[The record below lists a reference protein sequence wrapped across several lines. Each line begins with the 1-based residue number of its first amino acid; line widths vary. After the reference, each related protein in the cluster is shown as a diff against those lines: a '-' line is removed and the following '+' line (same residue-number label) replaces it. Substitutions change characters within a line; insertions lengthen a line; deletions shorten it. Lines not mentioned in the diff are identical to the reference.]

1 MLMPSAAPGA
11 APSPSV
17 EPDQNT
23 ISAEI
28 QKQIDM
34 IMSKIEG
41 VFNSLDEVDILNA
54 LNRDSATRPPVVTPQ
69 LKEYLKSTVDE
80 KSELDNFIR
89 SKYGEGPVAS
99 SPEFK
104 VMAAA
109 KMAYVANASLQS
121 LMSAERAGSNP
132 SIEGHL
138 QRLLAMQGISDGL
151 SGDIMFGL
159 QDFPKEIK
167 ERLRLEHQGK
177 NPEGEEEYNAYCDFL
192 GVENKGASLQQ
203 AMQIQKLPVD
213 TKKAKMAEVYKDN
226 QPFIDNKTKAKSGSG
241 SGR

>member
-1 MLMPSAAPGA
+1 MASATPSTAPI
-11 APSPSV
+11 P
-17 EPDQNT
+17 EPDPYT
-23 ISAEI
+23 ISSEI
-28 QKQIDM
+28 KKQIEIIVPKLEAFDR
-34 IMSKIEG
+34 S
-41 VFNSLDEVDILNA
+41 DEVDILNK
-54 LNRDSATRPPVVTPQ
+54 LNRDSETRPPIIAPQ
-69 LKEYLKSTVDE
+69 LKEHFKSTVDE

-104 VMAAA
+104 LMAAA

-121 LMSAERAGSNP
+121 LMSAERSGSNP
-132 SIEGHL
+132 SVEGHL

-167 ERLRLEHQGK
+167 EKLRLEHQGK

-192 GVENKGASLQQ
+192 GVDNKSASLQQ
-203 AMQIQKLPVD
+203 AMKIQKLPVE
-213 TKKAKMAEVYKDN
+213 TKKAEMAKVYKDN
-226 QPFIDNKTKAKSGSG
+226 QPFIDNKTKVKSSSG

>member
-1 MLMPSAAPGA
+1 MLMPSAAPSTA
-11 APSPSV
+11 STV
-17 EPDQNT
+17 KPDPYT
-23 ISAEI
+23 ISPEI
-28 QKQIDM
+28 KKQIEV
-34 IMSKIEG
+34 IVPK
-41 VFNSLDEVDILNA
+41 LDATFHSADAVEILNA
-54 LNRDSATRPPVVTPQ
+54 LNRDSATRPPVITPQ
-69 LKEYLKSTVDE
+69 LKEHLKSTVDE
-80 KSELDNFIR
+80 RSELDNFIR
-89 SKYGEGPVAS
+89 SKYGEGPTAS

-132 SIEGHL
+132 NIEGHL

-159 QDFPKEIK
+159 QDFPKEMK
-167 ERLRLEHQGK
+167 EKLRLEHQGK

-241 SGR
+241 AGR